1 MAAWSKSSRRRTS
14 TSARS
19 ASRAAATSVNALR
32 VGEKVGAGELR
43 HDTHPLGLLVG
54 MGVGVPPGAV
64 RRDRQRA
71 QARLELGGDV
81 GWSGHPRKSMDASR
95 FRGGGTRAPRSRARR
110 RRPDA
115 QRDDGDARPCRLAG
129 DRRALRALSLLAI
142 RLAVEGSTGGHRPDA
157 EGALQ
162 LVAEQPLSQ
171 GLLVLL
177 MLGLKLHAVW
187 RLAQAVG
194 DREHAGDGAKG
205 S

>member
-1 MAAWSKSSRRRTS
+1 MEQVEPAADEHVRAVGVPRRRHL
-14 TSARS
+14 REC
-19 ASRAAATSVNALR
+19 LR

-115 QRDDGDARPCRLAG
+115 RRDDGDARPCRLAG
-129 DRRALRALSLLAI
+129 DRRALRAPVVARDPAGGGAQHGRSPTGRRGRAPARGGATAQPGVARAAHARPRCACGLA
-142 RLAVEGSTGGHRPDA
+142 AGPGGR
-157 EGALQ
+157 
-162 LVAEQPLSQ
+162 
-171 GLLVLL
+171 
-177 MLGLKLHAVW
+177 
-187 RLAQAVG
+187 
-194 DREHAGDGAKG
+194 
-205 S
+205 